1 MLSTKATRF
10 AVLLGAGLGIATEAL
25 AGVTLTSGYRE
36 VKAVGAAGAVKQS
49 QNTNLLDW
57 SSTALF
63 YKSGSTGYWN
73 GASQY
78 ATFEPDGPASFG
90 NSFVAEGSTRS
101 ETFGPLPATEWSA
114 TSTFRV
120 AFTVASPQTIDIVFT
135 TRERNS
141 GYVVAYLK
149 AVGGSDIWTVGADT
163 GDVDQHVEYDLS
175 SGNYE
180 LQVVAH
186 STLSTSGAP
195 GDTLYSMGVG
205 FTAVPTPSAM
215 ALVAVSA
222 FLRRRRT

>member
-1 MLSTKATRF
+1 MDSTKALQF
-10 AVLLGAGLGIATEAL
+10 AVVLGAGLGLSAQTL

-36 VKAVGAAGAVKQS
+36 VKAVGAAGAVKQNQS
-49 QNTNLLDW
+49 LNLFDW

-63 YKSGSTGYWN
+63 YKSGSAGYWN

-78 ATFEPDGPASFG
+78 ATFEPDGPDSYG

-101 ETFGPLPATEWSA
+101 ETFGPLPSSEWSA
-114 TSTFRV
+114 TSTFQV
-120 AFTVASPQTIDIVFT
+120 AFTVASAQTIDIVFT

-141 GYVVAYLK
+141 GYVVAYLR

-163 GDVDQHVEYDLS
+163 GDVDQHVDFDLA

-186 STLSTSGAP
+186 STLSTSGVA
-195 GDTLYSMGVG
+195 GDTLYSLGVG
-205 FTAVPTPSAM
+205 FTAVPAPPAV
-215 ALVAVSA
+215 ALVAMSA